1 VDAYETPFRHWILDG
16 AFEPLTAAEMANI
29 QTLKFEVAY
38 GNDTEQGKFTV
49 RDDALMPRTAAFTLA
64 ALRDP
69 ERIKFWSK
77 EADINWLDDD
87 PGLHGGG
94 LAVMAPGGW
103 LQTHLDLAQH
113 PKLKYMERR
122 LNLVAFLNPNW
133 EHRFGGQ
140 LIFADP
146 MGKEVCS
153 ISPKPGRLVVFE
165 TGDLS
170 YHGVRQISTVAPPR
184 VAVQVFYLSPIRP
197 GVTRQRAIF
206 FPNRQS
212 PQCPKEVS

>member
-1 VDAYETPFRHWILDG
+1 VDAYEHPFRHWIADDE
-16 AFEPLTAAEMANI
+16 FEPLTVAELKTVQSLRFEACYAND
-29 QTLKFEVAY
+29 A
-38 GNDTEQGKFTV
+38 EQGKFTL
-49 RDDALMPRTAAFTLA
+49 RDRELMPAVAARTLSS
-64 ALRDP
+64 LRDP

-77 EADINWLDDD
+77 ETGIEWLDDD
-87 PGLHGGG
+87 PMLWGGG

-113 PKLKYMERR
+113 PKLKNMERR
-122 LNLVAFLNPNW
+122 LNLVAFLNPHW

-140 LIFADP
+140 LILADP
-146 MGKEVCS
+146 MGNPVCN

-170 YHGVRQISTVAPPR
+170 YHGVRQIAANAPPR

-197 GVTRQRAIF
+197 GASRQRALF
-206 FPNRQS
+206 MPSRNS
-212 PQCPKEVS
+212 PLCPKEVS